1 MLTEAM
7 QKELEEERKIQR
19 LNTVLVNK
27 MHELVEAGEVKEVPK
42 GHDTEMKFDMECIP
56 EELRNLFRERLPV
69 LWGEISDDAPLEQK
83 KYFYTHGF
91 KVDGNNVRVRLMRN
105 W

>member
-7 QKELEEERKIQR
+7 QKELEKERDIKR

-27 MHELVEAGEVKEVPK
+27 IHESIEAGEVEEVPI
-42 GHDTEMKFDMECIP
+42 GRDTEMEFDMECIP
-56 EELRNLFRERLPV
+56 EELRNLFKERLPV
-69 LWGEISDDAPLEQK
+69 IWGEISDDAPLEER
-83 KYFYTHGF
+83 KYFYTYGF
-91 KVDGNNVRVRLMRN
+91 KICGNKVRVRLMRN

>member
-1 MLTEAM
+1 MLAKEM
-7 QKELEEERKIQR
+7 QEELEKERDIQR

-27 MHELVEAGEVKEVPK
+27 MHELVEAGKVKEVPK
-42 GHDTEMKFDMECIP
+42 GQDTEMEFGIECIP
-56 EELRNLFRERLPV
+56 EELRNLFKERLPV
-69 LWGEISDDAPLEQK
+69 LWGEISDDEPLEEK

-91 KVDGNNVRVRLMRN
+91 KLDGNKIKVRLMRN